1 MDHFTQLFR
10 MENSQYKKNRGE
22 SNYENVCLLLCKQKR
37 MFSWL
42 NKRIVLKNQT
52 RVVYS
57 EIG

>member
-10 MENSQYKKNRGE
+10 MENSQYKKKRGE